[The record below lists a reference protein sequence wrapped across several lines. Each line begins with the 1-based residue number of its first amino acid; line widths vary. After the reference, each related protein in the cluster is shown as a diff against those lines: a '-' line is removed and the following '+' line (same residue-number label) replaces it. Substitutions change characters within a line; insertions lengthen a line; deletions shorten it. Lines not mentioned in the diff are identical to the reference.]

1 MNVGPVSQTVVRR
14 AANFGSA
21 SLHLAPASSIIL
33 SAQLR
38 AGNQKI
44 HLYSVLTINPVQ
56 NALRLHLDVNS
67 HIIQASFE
75 PHSCGY

>member
-14 AANFGSA
+14 EANFGSA

-38 AGNQKI
+38 AGNRLD
-44 HLYSVLTINPVQ
+44 LYLLN
-56 NALRLHLDVNS
+56 L
-67 HIIQASFE
+67 
-75 PHSCGY
+75 PHSSNVIDHVEYCLFIFCLILRHNIYLY